1 MSRYLL
7 VFFVAATLSFACNRS
22 GKKASQFRLDEVKKD
37 MTEKQVW
44 DIAGQPTVREDL
56 GMAVDE
62 NNDTTHYV
70 KWHYGGNE
78 SVTFLNGKVNDVDT
92 DVKATNERLQHIMD
106 SAKAAAGK

>member
-1 MSRYLL
+1 
-7 VFFVAATLSFACNRS
+7 
-22 GKKASQFRLDEVKKD
+22 

-44 DIAGQPTVREDL
+44 DIAGQPTLREDM

-70 KWHYGGNE
+70 IWRYGDNE

-92 DVKATNERLQHIMD
+92 DVKATRDRLQHIMD
-106 SAKAAAGK
+106 SARAASGQ